1 MFDAFKNLGNLGELM
16 KNAKAMQDQLQNVQQ
31 EMRRKSVSAD
41 AGGGIVTATCNGAME
56 LVKLKID
63 TARIDL
69 KDVEMVEDLVVAAVG
84 AAQAKAA
91 EMMRQEMQK
100 KAAEMGLPPG
110 MLP

>member
-16 KNAKAMQDQLQNVQQ
+16 KNARAMQDQMQNLQQ
-31 EMRRKSVSAD
+31 EMRRKTISAD
-41 AGGGIVTATCNGAME
+41 AGGGIVSATVNGGME
-56 LVKLKID
+56 LTQLKID
-63 TARIDL
+63 PARANLGDIETL
-69 KDVEMVEDLVVAAVG
+69 EDLIVAAVG

-100 KAAEMGLPPG
+100 KAAEMGVPPG